1 MPVWLVDWVNRTV
14 PPKAH
19 FIVIHGKN
27 ATIDAYVSFYREP
40 LISKIRLT
48 SSNSGESF
56 KVGLFCDWKA
66 RKEQKFF
73 AINYFTSLQ
82 FQNAV

>member
-14 PPKAH
+14 PHKAH
-19 FIVIHGKN
+19 YVVIHGKDT
-27 ATIDAYVSFYREP
+27 TIDAYVSFYREP

-48 SSNSGESF
+48 SSYSGESF

-66 RKEQKFF
+66 RNEQRHLT
-73 AINYFTSLQ
+73 ID
-82 FQNAV
+82 